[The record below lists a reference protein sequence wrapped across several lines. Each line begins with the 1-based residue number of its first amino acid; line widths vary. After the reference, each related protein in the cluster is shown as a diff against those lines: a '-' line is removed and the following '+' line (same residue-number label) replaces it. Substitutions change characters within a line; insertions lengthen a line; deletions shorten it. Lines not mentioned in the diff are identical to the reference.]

1 MTGPPGEAG
10 VAPRQA
16 ACYRPPQPE
25 ERSVQN
31 LMTGILVG
39 LGVALVAA
47 LTWRLAR
54 RGRAKAPSAP
64 DVNVES
70 FVTSM
75 RAVGELSVYRVMTKE
90 VITASD
96 HWFGQ
101 FGKKYLNWLL
111 SSQRITLIMEFD
123 VDFRYDLND
132 PRFQV
137 RPDGPSSCRIVMPPC
152 RHEVLLRD
160 MRIHSEDKPELLPWL
175 MPDLVGRFITG
186 GFSVDAKNQLIAETR
201 QESKRFAAELVRKV
215 NAEAQASA
223 MRALEPLTRGLG
235 FPDVR
240 YDFLVSQ
247 EFQPTV
253 DSTRLEES
261 MRIAAAGTDPERGR
275 WD

>member
-1 MTGPPGEAG
+1 M
-10 VAPRQA
+10 
-16 ACYRPPQPE
+16 
-25 ERSVQN
+25 QN
-31 LMTGILVG
+31 MMTGILVG
-39 LGVALVAA
+39 LGVALAVSLA
-47 LTWRLAR
+47 WRLAR
-54 RGRAKAPSAP
+54 RGRRGTSSAP
-64 DVNVES
+64 AVNVES

-111 SSQRITLIMEFD
+111 SSQQITLIMEFD
-123 VDFRYDLND
+123 VDFRYDLTD
-132 PRFQV
+132 PRFSV
-137 RPDGPSSCRIVMPPC
+137 VPEGPSSCRVVMPPC

-186 GFSVDAKNQLIAETR
+186 GFSVEAKNQLIAETR
-201 QESKRFAAELVRKV
+201 QESKRFAGELVRKV
-215 NAEAQASA
+215 NAEAQSSA
-223 MRALEPLTRGLG
+223 MRALEPLTKGLG
-235 FPDVR
+235 YPDVR
-240 YDFLVSQ
+240 YEFLPAE
-247 EFQPTV
+247 EFRPVV

-261 MRIAAAGTDPERGR
+261 MRLASEGTDPERGR